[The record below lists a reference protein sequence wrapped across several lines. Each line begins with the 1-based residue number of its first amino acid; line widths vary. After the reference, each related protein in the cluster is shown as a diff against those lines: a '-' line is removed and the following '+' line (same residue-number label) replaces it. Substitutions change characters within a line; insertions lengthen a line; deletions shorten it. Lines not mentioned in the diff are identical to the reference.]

1 MESGE
6 KKIGMWSL
14 VMVVFVA
21 AYGFS
26 NVTSNLV
33 YIGVAAIPS
42 WILVAILYFIPLTIM
57 MVELAAAT
65 KDKSAGIYSWIECS
79 LGTRWAFVG
88 TWSYY
93 ITSIFFLQ
101 MVFGKLPVVVS
112 WAIFGEDRFTDKT
125 AYIIPWLAI
134 GLVIALTF
142 IAILGVEKFSKI
154 SDVGGQLTLIA
165 TILFILFAIVGYI
178 GGITPSASQFTA
190 EALTPDFDINYFST
204 FSWLLL
210 AVCGSEVAGTYIG
223 QVENPRKTYTRS
235 VMIATGILLGSYILG
250 SIAVC
255 LIMSPDDISKYNI
268 ADSQFIV
275 FKILGDDFGISGKFL
290 VQIYAFVNVISS
302 VACYVVWMESP
313 IRAMFSDVP
322 EGIFPKALTKSRS
335 DGTMVNALWMQC
347 AVLFVLMA
355 IPAIGLKSLSN
366 FFVLITDL
374 CALSTIVPYAILV
387 AAYYAYRNK
396 NEHIDF
402 TIIKSSTMAKVM
414 SVVVLI
420 LSVAGFFGAG
430 LGDVVGVSAAEAMK
444 NIVMDYGGPVL
455 LLFVG
460 WIIILLHDRKN
471 KQNIK
476 MNSEDN
482 QKVS

>member
-1 MESGE
+1 MESGK

-33 YIGVAAIPS
+33 YIGLAAIPS
-42 WILVAILYFIPLTIM
+42 WIIVAILYFIPLTIM
-57 MVELAAAT
+57 IVELAAAN

-101 MVFGKLPVVVS
+101 NVFGKLPVVVS
-112 WAIFGEDRFTDKT
+112 WAIFGEDRFNDKT
-125 AYIIPWLAI
+125 AYLIPWLAI
-134 GLVIALTF
+134 GLIVALTF
-142 IAILGVEKFSKI
+142 IAIMGVEKFSKI
-154 SDVGGQLTLIA
+154 SDLGGQLTLIA
-165 TILFILFAIVGYI
+165 TVLFILFAIIGYI
-178 GGITPSASQFTA
+178 GKITPSASEFTA
-190 EALTPDFDINYFST
+190 ANLTPAFDVNYFST

-210 AVCGSEVAGTYIG
+210 AVCGSEIAGTYIG
-223 QVENPRKTYTRS
+223 QVDNPKKTYTKS
-235 VMIATGILLGSYILG
+235 VMVAAGLLIGSYILG

-255 LIMSPDDISKYNI
+255 LIMSPAEISKYNI

-275 FKILGDDFGISGKFL
+275 FKVLGDSFGISGKVV
-290 VQIYAFVNVISS
+290 VQVYAFINVISS

-322 EGIFPKALTKSRS
+322 EGIFPKALSKSRS

-347 AVLFVLMA
+347 GVLFVLFT
-355 IPAIGLKSLSN
+355 ISIVGLKSLSN
-366 FFVLITDL
+366 FFVLLMNLTS
-374 CALSTIVPYAILV
+374 LSTIVPYAIMVV
-387 AAYYAYRNK
+387 AYFTYRSK

-402 TIIKSSTMAKVM
+402 AIIKSNFLAKMM
-414 SVVVLI
+414 SVIVLI

-430 LGDVVGVSAAEAMK
+430 LGDVLGASASEAFK
-444 NIVMDYGGPVL
+444 KVLMDYGGPIL
-455 LLFVG
+455 LLLIG

-471 KQNIK
+471 KHK
-476 MNSEDN
+476 MQMSTDDN
-482 QKVS
+482 RKIG

>member
-1 MESGE
+1 MGVNE
-6 KKIGMWSL
+6 KKIGLWTL

-33 YIGVAAIPS
+33 YIGLAAIPS

-57 MVELAAAT
+57 IVELAAVN
-65 KDKSAGIYSWIECS
+65 KDKPAGIYSWVECS
-79 LGTRWAFVG
+79 LGTKWAFVG

-112 WAIFGEDRFTDKT
+112 WALFGEDRFTDET
-125 AYIIPWLAI
+125 AYLLPILGI
-134 GLVIALTF
+134 GCLIALTF
-142 IAILGVEKFSKI
+142 IAILGVEKFSRI
-154 SDVGGQLTLIA
+154 SDIGGQLTLIA
-165 TILFILFAIVGYI
+165 TVLFILFALVGFI
-178 GGITPSASQFTA
+178 GNVAPSASEFST
-190 EALTPDFDINYFST
+190 ENLTPGFDLSYFST

-210 AVCGSEVAGTYIG
+210 AVCGSEVAGTYIT
-223 QVENPRKTYTRS
+223 QVDNPRKTYTKS
-235 VMIATGILLGSYILG
+235 VMIATGLLLGSYILG
-250 SIAVC
+250 SVAVC
-255 LIMSPDDISKYNI
+255 LIMSPEQISEYNI

-275 FKILGDDFGISGKFL
+275 FKVLGDNFGISGKIV
-290 VQIYAFVNVISS
+290 VQIYAFINVIAS

-322 EGIFPKALTKSRS
+322 SGIFPKALTKSRP
-335 DGTMVNALWMQC
+335 DGTLVNALWMQC
-347 AVLFVLMA
+347 AVLFVLM
-355 IPAIGLKSLSN
+355 ITPILGLSSLEN
-366 FFVLITDL
+366 FFVLITNL

-387 AAYYAYRNK
+387 IAYFVFRSRNDDL
-396 NEHIDF
+396 DF
-402 TIIKSSTMAKVM
+402 KIIKSKQAAKVV

-430 LGDVVGVSAAEAMK
+430 AEDVVGATTGSEAM
-444 NIVMDYGGPVL
+444 VTLGMDYGGPIL

-460 WIIILLHDRKN
+460 WVIIMLNIRKRKPDLSKEN
-471 KQNIK
+471 EK
-476 MNSEDN
+476 
-482 QKVS
+482 

>member
-1 MESGE
+1 MESNE

-33 YIGVAAIPS
+33 YIGLAAIPS
-42 WILVAILYFIPLTIM
+42 WILVAVLYFIPLTIM
-57 MVELAAAT
+57 IVELAAAN

-79 LGTRWAFVG
+79 LGTTWAFVG

-112 WAIFGEDRFTDKT
+112 WAIFGEDRFTDET
-125 AYIIPWLAI
+125 AFIIPWLAI
-134 GLVIALTF
+134 GLVVALTF
-142 IAILGVEKFSKI
+142 IAVLGVERFSKI
-154 SDVGGQLTLIA
+154 SDLGGQLTLIA
-165 TILFILFAIVGYI
+165 TVLFIVFAIVGYV
-178 GGITPSASQFTA
+178 GGITPSASEFTA
-190 EALTPDFDINYFST
+190 ANLTPGFDVNYFST

-223 QVENPRKTYTRS
+223 QVDNPRKTYTRS
-235 VMIATGILLGSYILG
+235 VMIATTILLVSYILG

-255 LIMSPDDISKYNI
+255 LIMSPDEISKYNI

-275 FKILGDDFGISGKFL
+275 FKILGDDFGISGKIL
-290 VQIYAFVNVISS
+290 VQIYAFINVISS

-322 EGIFPKALTKSRS
+322 EGIFPKAFTKSRS

-355 IPAIGLKSLSN
+355 VPAIGLKSLSN
-366 FFVLITDL
+366 FFVLITNL
-374 CALSTIVPYAILV
+374 CSLSTIVPYAILV
-387 AAYYAYRNK
+387 FAYYAYRHKNK
-396 NEHIDF
+396 QPDF
-402 TIIKSSTMAKVM
+402 SIIKSSAAAKAM
-414 SVVVLI
+414 SIVVLI
-420 LSVAGFFGAG
+420 VSVAGFFGAG
-430 LGDVVGVSAAEAMK
+430 LGDVVGVSAAEAVK
-444 NIVMDYGGPVL
+444 NVAKDYGGPVL

-460 WIIILLHDRKN
+460 WIIISIHRNKKRKISAAAN
-471 KQNIK
+471 PAEARK
-476 MNSEDN
+476 
-482 QKVS
+482 

>member
-1 MESGE
+1 MGEGE
-6 KKIGMWSL
+6 KKIGLWTL

-33 YIGVAAIPS
+33 YIGLAAIPS

-57 MVELAAAT
+57 IVELAAAN
-65 KDKSAGIYSWIECS
+65 KDKGAGIYSWVECS

-112 WAIFGEDRFTDKT
+112 WALFGEDRFTDET
-125 AYIIPWLAI
+125 AYLLPIL
-134 GLVIALTF
+134 GVGCLIALTF
-142 IAILGVEKFSKI
+142 IAVLGVQKFSKI

-165 TILFILFAIVGYI
+165 TVLFILFALVGFI
-178 GGITPSASQFTA
+178 GNITPSASEFSA
-190 EALTPDFDINYFST
+190 SNLAPDFDIAYFST

-210 AVCGSEVAGTYIG
+210 AVCGSEVAGTYITK
-223 QVENPRKTYTRS
+223 VDNPKKTYTKS
-235 VMIATGILLGSYILG
+235 VLIATGLLLGSYILG
-250 SIAVC
+250 SVAVC
-255 LIMSPDDISKYNI
+255 LIMSPEQISGYNI

-275 FKILGDDFGISGKFL
+275 FKVLGDNFGVSGKVV
-290 VQIYAFVNVISS
+290 VQIYAFINVIAS

-322 EGIFPKALTKSRS
+322 SGIFPKAITKARS
-335 DGTMVNALWMQC
+335 DGTLVNALWMQC
-347 AVLFVLMA
+347 VILFILM
-355 IPAIGLKSLSN
+355 ITPVIGLSTLEN
-366 FFVLITDL
+366 FFVLITNL

-387 AAYYAYRNK
+387 IAYFAFRSK
-396 NEHIDF
+396 NDDLEF
-402 TIIKSSTMAKVM
+402 RIIKSKRAAKIV
-414 SVVVLI
+414 SVVVLT

-430 LGDVVGVSAAEAMK
+430 AEDVAGAATASEALITLG
-444 NIVMDYGGPVL
+444 MDYGGPVL
-455 LLFVG
+455 LLLVG
-460 WIIILLHDRKN
+460 WVIIMR
-471 KQNIK
+471 NIGK
-476 MNSEDN
+476 RNSELSGEN
-482 QKVS
+482 NE